1 MTLDIRWLTPKLA
14 VCPQISASDIPAA
27 QEAGFKSIIC
37 NRPDGEDG
45 PQQPSQTEVG
55 TAAEAMGLTFAY
67 HPVNSVGH
75 TPEQALH
82 MGALLGSL
90 PTPILAYCRSGAR
103 CANLVGL
110 CAQLGQTIPK

>member
-1 MTLDIRWLTPKLA
+1 MALDVRWLTPKLA

-45 PQQPSQTEVG
+45 PHQPSQGEVG
-55 TAAEAMGLTFAY
+55 EAAKAMGLSFAY
-67 HPVNSVGH
+67 HPVNSSGQ
-75 TPEQALH
+75 TPEQALQ
-82 MGALLGSL
+82 MGALLNSL

-103 CANLVGL
+103 CTNLVGL
-110 CAQLGQTIPK
+110 AAQLGQQVPG